1 MQIRGLQLGGQD
13 GQQLQQGRSFRKDQ
27 FAEILGTR
35 HHQRSGLH
43 EVLLRRLSLE
53 EFGNNL
59 PDTSLPNEEL
69 YQLLSTIQ
77 APAASLESPSNF
89 HPLRR
94 VMFTALRSQA
104 LRARVVAALV
114 QLQKLAGEAQ
124 LEAGR
129 VQLSCSTV
137 SFQIARS
144 HGTTWFHLMEPTL
157 EVQASRENMGFAKE
171 LTAMLQSDAEPP
183 SNIPNIQAFL
193 PLKAFCAA
201 RAAARLMAG
210 PDVEADLASSTVRPT
225 NGLKLQQLT
234 AAHPE
239 AWLSRL
245 AATHENLLHA
255 LGFQNLDPGSC
266 WDGKMFTFSV
276 CCSVGEYVDNCWHGG
291 YSDERCCHPL
301 RAPELGSQDTS
312 CPRNRHL
319 LDFTQFCI
327 LVHCH
332 CFYVEMDPQAGL
344 N

>member
-1 MQIRGLQLGGQD
+1 MVCRLQELADARDSPIFLFAAAAASSNDATDFFPAAAQAAMQIRGLQLGGQD

-59 PDTSLPNEEL
+59 PVTSLPNEEL

-137 SFQIARS
+137 SFQIA
-144 HGTTWFHLMEPTL
+144 
-157 EVQASRENMGFAKE
+157 
-171 LTAMLQSDAEPP
+171 
-183 SNIPNIQAFL
+183 
-193 PLKAFCAA
+193 
-201 RAAARLMAG
+201 
-210 PDVEADLASSTVRPT
+210 
-225 NGLKLQQLT
+225 
-234 AAHPE
+234 
-239 AWLSRL
+239 
-245 AATHENLLHA
+245 
-255 LGFQNLDPGSC
+255 
-266 WDGKMFTFSV
+266 
-276 CCSVGEYVDNCWHGG
+276 
-291 YSDERCCHPL
+291 
-301 RAPELGSQDTS
+301 
-312 CPRNRHL
+312 
-319 LDFTQFCI
+319 
-327 LVHCH
+327 
-332 CFYVEMDPQAGL
+332 
-344 N
+344 